1 MSATARTTTSS
12 PVRSRGHLT
21 SKAEES
27 IVLLASPA
35 VRQVTVALIGGLVVA
50 ASLAGCSEAETDPRT
65 LAPLVRVMKAAPMA
79 AGAQE
84 YTGVV
89 AARVQSDLGF
99 RVGGKVVARYVEA
112 GQIVRRGQ
120 RLMQIDGSDLTL
132 AARAAE
138 GGVAAARARA
148 EQTAADVTRLKGL
161 VEAGAVSAS
170 AYDQA
175 RAAAQAARAQLA
187 TASAEAR
194 VARNQGGYSLLVA
207 DADGTVVETLAEP
220 GQVVGAGQV
229 VVRLARSGPRE
240 ALIDLPENVRP
251 AIGSVVQVRT
261 YAGARATGTL
271 RQLSDAAD
279 PLTRTYEA
287 RYTLGGAATK
297 APIGATVTVALPQA
311 GGTGSRLAVPL
322 GAIRNGGTGP
332 GVWVVSADKTAR
344 VAWTSVSIASVDE
357 ESAYLTGGV
366 RPGDVIVAMGA
377 HLLRQGQ
384 AVRVSGK

>member
-1 MSATARTTTSS
+1 MLATTLTQIPAHTAVGRSADKMRRRA
-12 PVRSRGHLT
+12 
-21 SKAEES
+21 A
-27 IVLLASPA
+27 LLGLPLCLA
-35 VRQVTVALIGGLVVA
+35 AL
-50 ASLAGCSEAETDPRT
+50 SGCSEPETDPRT
-65 LAPLVRVMKAAPMA
+65 LPPLVRATSAAPGT

-84 YTGVV
+84 FTGVV

-112 GQIVRRGQ
+112 GQTVRRGQ
-120 RLMQIDGSDLTL
+120 PLMRIDGSDLAL

-148 EQTAADVTRLKGL
+148 QQTAADLARLKGL

-170 AYDQA
+170 TYDQA
-175 RAAAQAARAQLA
+175 KAAAEAASAQLA
-187 TASAEAR
+187 TATAEAR
-194 VARNQGGYSLLVA
+194 VARNQGGYSLIVA

-251 AIGSVVQVRT
+251 QIGSSV
-261 YAGARATGTL
+261 GARTFGGAQGAGTL

-287 RYTLGGAATK
+287 RYTLSGAAAG
-297 APIGATVTVALPQA
+297 APIGSTVTVALPQA
-311 GGTGSRLAVPL
+311 GSDGAQIAVPL
-322 GAIRNGGTGP
+322 GAIRDAGKGP
-332 GVWVVSADKTAR
+332 GVWVVSSGKDKTVTWR
-344 VAWTSVSIASVDE
+344 PVKIAAVDE
-357 ESAYLTGGV
+357 ESAFLSAGIK
-366 RPGDVIVAMGA
+366 PGEVIVAMGA

-384 AVRVSGK
+384 AVRVSQK